1 MWSDLGYNECLQK
14 GNGNFDDSEESDLS
28 QESSEVSQ
36 TSQETDSSQ
45 EVTEHLD
52 PWSRIQDEVEKRHE
66 AQLNALINE
75 YEENGDP
82 NNVARVKAE
91 NALLPV
97 YRKELRKVILEY
109 LQWMRAMK
117 KDSTFR
123 KIMETQKDLKDTDGF
138 DWLESTELAIDKRKF
153 LLNRLFG
160 QQAIPG
166 DEE

>member
-1 MWSDLGYNECLQK
+1 MSC
-14 GNGNFDDSEESDLS
+14 
-28 QESSEVSQ
+28 
-36 TSQETDSSQ
+36 
-45 EVTEHLD
+45 
-52 PWSRIQDEVEKRHE
+52 IQDEVKKRHE

-82 NNVARVKAE
+82 NNVAGVKAK

-97 YRKELRKVILEY
+97 YRKELRKVLSEY

-117 KDSTFR
+117 KDSTFFR
-123 KIMETQKDLKDTDGF
+123 KVMETQKDLKDAEGF

-160 QQAIPG
+160 QQATGIPG